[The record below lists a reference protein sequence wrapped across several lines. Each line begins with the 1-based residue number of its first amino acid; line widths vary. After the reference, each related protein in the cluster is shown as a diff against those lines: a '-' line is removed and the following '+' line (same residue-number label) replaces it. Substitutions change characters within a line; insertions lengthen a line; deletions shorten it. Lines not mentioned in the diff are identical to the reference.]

1 MPEMFPSM
9 YRPEMHEN
17 QGNSQSGYPA
27 SLTASFFL
35 FIITAILMMVAGLV
49 LATSGYTGP
58 MDVDPSFRSAVVR
71 NQKIVAIFNIVVAL
85 VISILASQLRR
96 GSTMSRRWLA
106 IVVLVA
112 VVGNL
117 LAFVVKAGG
126 FVLGIIPVLLAF
138 AALLMYTS
146 AATAYFDRI
155 RGLND

>member
-9 YRPEMHEN
+9 YRPEMNHN
-17 QGNSQSGYPA
+17 RPTPTGYPA

-35 FIITAILMMVAGLV
+35 FIITAILMMVAGLI

-58 MDVDPSFRSAVVR
+58 IDVDPSFRVVVVR

-85 VISILASQLRR
+85 IISILASQLRR

-112 VVGNL
+112 VIGNL
-117 LAFVVKAGG
+117 IAFVVKAGG
-126 FVLGIIPVLLAF
+126 FVLGVIPVLLAF

-146 AATAYFDRI
+146 TASAYFDRI

>member
-9 YRPEMHEN
+9 YRPEMN
-17 QGNSQSGYPA
+17 NNRPTPTGYPA

-58 MDVDPSFRSAVVR
+58 IDVDPSFRVVVVR

-85 VISILASQLRR
+85 IISILASQLRR

-106 IVVLVA
+106 IVALVA
-112 VVGNL
+112 VIGNL
-117 LAFVVKAGG
+117 IAFVVKAGG
-126 FVLGIIPVLLAF
+126 FVLGVIPLLLAF

-146 AATAYFDRI
+146 TASAYFDRI